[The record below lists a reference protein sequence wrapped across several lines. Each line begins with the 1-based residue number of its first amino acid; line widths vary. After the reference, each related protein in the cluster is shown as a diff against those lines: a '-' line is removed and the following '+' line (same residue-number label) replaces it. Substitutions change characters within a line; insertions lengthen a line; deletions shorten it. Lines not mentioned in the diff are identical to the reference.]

1 MKIQIIFMLV
11 NLVSIMFSQVE
22 MNYSYEMQYGNGQ
35 QVTGQNNLSKEG
47 YTYIENLLDVNS
59 YIGEN
64 IYVFTQLEYSS
75 PPIYGYSRTSL
86 DSMLT
91 TFYIEF
97 SNDKFNMKLGDQHEL
112 YGRGLGFYT
121 LQNQNIDYDNGIPGV
136 SMNYYLNENLK
147 LSTLIGTGKY
157 EFRSNPAY
165 RQTDYQYDLNVG
177 LGAIDYENQSFG
189 YFHVMYLMQET
200 LLTSDL
206 IEEICVYEAY
216 EVGEELNDRP
226 GPCSDLGEDSDTI
239 NMKNYNL
246 TWNYFLGPFDIYV
259 DKSWIY
265 HDKIHGEEVFGTRF
279 YASLYAEILGTGVTY
294 EYKNYFTPYLLKSFS
309 NPPIVY
315 REGNSILASRNTHS
329 MNFGNE
335 IGHQLDVN
343 KNLSESI
350 NLVANLSISH
360 RHQTGDMESID
371 FLDVLTM
378 SDKDKVIY
386 YQPFRQAY
394 LEINGWTFSDRLYY
408 KIGLDH
414 FIEYTD
420 GKDIVALTIP
430 TQAVMEF
437 NNGSSLTMYL
447 EVQEKISP
455 LGGVDIQYDN
465 QYSSVSYSYN
475 GKWIMTGFFEQE
487 IKDGKSEQWIGSD
500 LSWKIN
506 SETIMS
512 IFYGSQKGG
521 LVCANGICAEQPGFE
536 DGVKCTFRTFF

>member
-1 MKIQIIFMLV
+1 
-11 NLVSIMFSQVE
+11 MFSQIE

-35 QVTGQNNLSKEG
+35 QVTGQANLSKED
-47 YTYIENLLDVNS
+47 YSYIENLLDVNS

-64 IYVFTQLEYSS
+64 IYVFTQLEYSN

-86 DSMLT
+86 DSILT

-121 LQNQNIDYDNGIPGV
+121 LQDQNIDYDNGIPGL

-147 LSTLIGTGKY
+147 LSTLIGSG
-157 EFRSNPAY
+157 EHAFRSNPAN
-165 RQTDYQYDLNVG
+165 RITDYQFDINVG

-189 YFHVMYLMQET
+189 YFHAMYLMQET
-200 LLTSDL
+200 GLKSDSMEDVCIFLNEISDL
-206 IEEICVYEAY
+206 NQQCISFEKKADMV
-216 EVGEELNDRP
+216 
-226 GPCSDLGEDSDTI
+226 S
-239 NMKNYNL
+239 MKNYNL
-246 TWNYFLGPFDIYV
+246 TWNYFLGPFDIYM

-265 HDKIHGEEVFGTRF
+265 HDKIHGEEVFGSRF

-294 EYKNYFTPYLLKSFS
+294 EYKNYFTPYLLKSLS

-343 KNLSESI
+343 KNLSKNM
-350 NLVANLSISH
+350 NLLANFSISH
-360 RHQTGDMESID
+360 RHQTGDMKSID
-371 FLDVLTM
+371 LLDVLSM
-378 SDKDKVIY
+378 SNKDEVIY
-386 YQPFRQAY
+386 YQPFRQVY
-394 LEINGWTFSDRLYY
+394 MEVNGWTFSDRLYY

-420 GKDIVALTIP
+420 SKDIVALTIP
-430 TQAVMEF
+430 TQGVMEF
-437 NNGSSLTMYL
+437 SNGSSFTMYL
-447 EVQEKISP
+447 ENQEKIVKE
-455 LGGVDIQYDN
+455 LGSEFQYGN
-465 QYSSVSYSYN
+465 LYSSLSYSHH
-475 GKWIMTGFFEQE
+475 GKWILSGFFEQE
-487 IKDGKSEQWIGSD
+487 EIKEGKSEQWIGSD